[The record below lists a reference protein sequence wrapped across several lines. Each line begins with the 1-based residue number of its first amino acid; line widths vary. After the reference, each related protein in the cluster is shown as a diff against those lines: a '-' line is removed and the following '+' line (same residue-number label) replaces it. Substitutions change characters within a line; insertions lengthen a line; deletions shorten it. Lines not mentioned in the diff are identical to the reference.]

1 VTDEAR
7 PLRIAE
13 LSSIGPAVVTLG
25 VFDGV
30 HLGHRA
36 LLAATR
42 NLAAELSSSGL
53 ALVFDPPPEEVL
65 RPGTSVPRLAPL
77 RVNLARIE
85 AAGLDR
91 VMPIRF
97 DDALRELAAGEF
109 LDALS
114 PAVEVAGLV
123 MSSRSAFGRDR
134 GGTPTRMEE
143 LGAER
148 GFAVRV
154 VEPIEVGDAIVS
166 STRIREAIASGDVEG
181 AQALGVVPYLE
192 GIVVTGDR
200 RGRELGFPTANL
212 RLDYT
217 PAMPALGIYA
227 GRLTEGGPSVTAGH
241 PALISI
247 GTRPTFHDGS
257 EVLAEV
263 HLLDFDGD
271 LYGALLGVELVARLR
286 EERRFED
293 VDALV
298 AQMERDAEM
307 GRVVLG
313 MSGPGAA

>member
-1 VTDEAR
+1 MTDEAR
-7 PLRIAE
+7 PFAIAE
-13 LSSIGPAVVTLG
+13 LPSIGAAAVTLG

-36 LLAATR
+36 ILEGTRRLAT
-42 NLAAELSSSGL
+42 ELGAGSL

-65 RPGTSVPRLAPL
+65 RPGTTVPRLAPL

-85 AAGLDR
+85 AAGVER
-91 VMPIRF
+91 SAPIRF
-97 DDALRELAAGEF
+97 DDPLRELSAEQF

-134 GGTPTRMEE
+134 GGTPARMRQ

-148 GFAVRV
+148 GFAVQV
-154 VEPIEVGDAIVS
+154 VEPIEVGGAIVS
-166 STRIREAIASGDVEG
+166 STRIREAIAAGEVNI
-181 AQALGVVPYLE
+181 AHALGVPPYLE

-212 RLDYT
+212 RFDYA

-227 GRLTEGGPSVTAGH
+227 GRLTEAGPGVAPGH

-247 GTRPTFHDGS
+247 GTRPTFHDGA

-271 LYGALLGVELVARLR
+271 LYGVLLGVELVARLR
-286 EERRFED
+286 DERRFED

-298 AQMERDAEM
+298 TQMNQDAEM

-313 MSGPGAA
+313 TS

>member
-1 VTDEAR
+1 MMDEAR
-7 PLRIAE
+7 PLGINE
-13 LSSIGPAVVTLG
+13 LPPIGPAVVTLG

-36 LLAATR
+36 ILAATR
-42 NLAAELSSSGL
+42 SLAADRGARSL
-53 ALVFDPPPEEVL
+53 ALVFDPPPDEVL
-65 RPGTSVPRLAPL
+65 RPGTTVPRLAPP

-85 AAGLDR
+85 AAGVDR
-91 VMPIRF
+91 AVPIRF
-97 DDALRELAAGEF
+97 DDALRELAAREF

-134 GGTPTRMEE
+134 GGTPSRMQE

-148 GFAVRV
+148 GFGVGV

-166 STRIREAIASGDVEG
+166 SSRIREAISNGDVAG

-192 GIVVTGDR
+192 GIVVTGDL
-200 RGRELGFPTANL
+200 RGRVLGFPTANL
-212 RLDYT
+212 RFDYA

-227 GRLTEGGPSVTAGH
+227 GRVTEPGTGVVPGH

-247 GTRPTFHDGS
+247 GTRPTFHAGA

-286 EERRFED
+286 DERRFEN

-307 GRVVLG
+307 GRAVLG
-313 MSGPGAA
+313 VS

>member
-7 PLRIAE
+7 PLGIAE
-13 LSSIGPAVVTLG
+13 LPSIGPAVVTLG

-36 LLAATR
+36 ILAATR
-42 NLAAELSSSGL
+42 SVAAELDASSL

-65 RPGTSVPRLAPL
+65 RPGMIVPRLAPP
-77 RVNLARIE
+77 RVNLARIA
-85 AAGLDR
+85 AAGVNQSL
-91 VMPIRF
+91 PIRF
-97 DDALRELAAGEF
+97 DEALRKLAAGEF

-134 GGTPTRMEE
+134 GGTPARMQEI
-143 LGAER
+143 GARR

-154 VEPIEVGDAIVS
+154 VEPIEVSGAIVS
-166 STRIREAIASGDVEG
+166 STRIREAIAAGDVRE

-212 RLDYT
+212 RIDYA

-227 GRLTEGGPSVTAGH
+227 GHVTEAGPRVAPGH

-247 GTRPTFHDGS
+247 GTRPTFHSGAD
-257 EVLAEV
+257 VLAEV

-286 EERRFED
+286 DERRFED
-293 VDALV
+293 VEALV
-298 AQMERDAEM
+298 AQMQQDAEM
-307 GRVVLG
+307 GRAVLG
-313 MSGPGAA
+313 VS

>member
-1 VTDEAR
+1 MG
-7 PLRIAE
+7 IAE
-13 LSSIGPAVVTLG
+13 LPSIGAAVVTLG

-36 LLAATR
+36 ILAATR
-42 NLAAELSSSGL
+42 SLAAERSASGL
-53 ALVFDPPPEEVL
+53 ALVFDPPPDEVL
-65 RPGTSVPRLAPL
+65 RPGTTVPRLAPL
-77 RVNLARIE
+77 RVNLARIV
-85 AAGLDR
+85 AAGVER
-91 VMPIRF
+91 AMPIRF
-97 DDALRELAAGEF
+97 DEALRELAAGEF
-109 LDALS
+109 LDVLS

-134 GGTPTRMEE
+134 AGTPTRMQE

-154 VEPIEVGDAIVS
+154 VAPIEVGDAIVS
-166 STRIREAIASGDVEG
+166 STRVRKAIASGDVEG
-181 AQALGVVPYLE
+181 AQALGVAPYLE
-192 GIVVTGDR
+192 GILVTGDR

-212 RLDYT
+212 RFAYA

-227 GRLTEGGPSVTAGH
+227 GRVTEAGEGVVPGH

-247 GTRPTFHDGS
+247 GTRPTFHAGT

-271 LYGALLGVELVARLR
+271 LYGVLLGVELVARLR
-286 EERRFED
+286 DERRFED

-298 AQMERDAEM
+298 TQMERDAEM
-307 GRVVLG
+307 GRAVLG
-313 MSGPGAA
+313 VS

>member
-1 VTDEAR
+1 VRDEAR
-7 PLRIAE
+7 PLGIAD
-13 LSSIGPAVVTLG
+13 LPSIGPAVVTLG

-36 LLAATR
+36 ILEATR
-42 NLAAELSSSGL
+42 SLAAEQGARSL
-53 ALVFDPPPEEVL
+53 ALVFDPPPDEVL
-65 RPGTSVPRLAPL
+65 RPGTIVPRLAPF

-85 AAGLDR
+85 AAGVDR
-91 VMPIRF
+91 ALPIRF
-97 DDALRELAAGEF
+97 DDALRELTAEEF

-114 PAVEVAGLV
+114 PAAKVTGLV

-134 GGTPTRMEE
+134 GGTPTRMQE
-143 LGAER
+143 LGFER
-148 GFAVRV
+148 GFSVRV
-154 VEPIEVGDAIVS
+154 VEPIEVGGAIVS
-166 STRIREAIASGDVEG
+166 STRIREAIAEGDVKE
-181 AQALGVVPYLE
+181 AQALGVMPYLE

-212 RLDYT
+212 RLDYA

-227 GRLTEGGPSVTAGH
+227 GRVTEAGPSVTAGH

-247 GTRPTFHDGS
+247 GTRPTFHAGA

-286 EERRFED
+286 DERRFED

-298 AQMERDAEM
+298 AQMEQDAEM
-307 GRVVLG
+307 GRAVLG
-313 MSGPGAA
+313 GS